1 MLTCADLLYVINEM
15 TDLDY
20 LDISDQIG
28 TVKLYIDITY
38 ATDDALGSIV
48 GTNID
53 TGEEIC
59 SMETDRKNPISM
71 FY

>member
-1 MLTCADLLYVINEM
+1 M

-20 LDISDQIG
+20 LDISDQTG
-28 TVKLYIDITY
+28 SVKLYIDITY

-53 TGEEIC
+53 TGDQIC
-59 SMETDRKNPISM
+59 SMDTDRQDQISM
-71 FY
+71 FYQQS